1 MIDCK
6 NNEDR
11 IISYLE
17 NDLKPDEKIEFE
29 KELQDNSILKNE
41 FEEMKEMLKSLEML
55 PKVSVKNDF
64 IVSLNEKI
72 DLYEN
77 DMKKST
83 NSIFGNLFSFDSVYS
98 KISAV
103 AISAIC
109 IFCIMIYSDMYSPN
123 QGTSLSNS
131 STLDLDDDSSVA
143 NVDSLNIDNT
153 NNR

>member
-29 KELQDNSILKNE
+29 KDLQADSTLKNE
-41 FEEMKEMLKSLEML
+41 CEEMKEMLKSLDML

-64 IVSLNEKI
+64 IISLNEKI

-77 DMKKST
+77 DMKKSN

-109 IFCIMIYSDMYSPN
+109 IFCIMIYSDMYSTN

-131 STLDLDDDSSVA
+131 STLDLDDDSVA

>member
-1 MIDCK
+1 
-6 NNEDR
+6 
-11 IISYLE
+11 
-17 NDLKPDEKIEFE
+17 
-29 KELQDNSILKNE
+29 
-41 FEEMKEMLKSLEML
+41 
-55 PKVSVKNDF
+55 
-64 IVSLNEKI
+64 
-72 DLYEN
+72 
-77 DMKKST
+77 MKKST

-109 IFCIMIYSDMYSPN
+109 IFCIMIYSDMYSTN

-131 STLDLDDDSSVA
+131 STLDLDDDSVA

>member
-29 KELQDNSILKNE
+29 KELQANSTLKNE
-41 FEEMKEMLKSLEML
+41 FEEMKEMLKSLDML
-55 PKVSVKNDF
+55 PKVSVKSDF

-77 DMKKST
+77 DMKKSN

-109 IFCIMIYSDMYSPN
+109 IFCIMMYSDMYSTN
-123 QGTSLSNS
+123 QGISLSNS
-131 STLDLDDDSSVA
+131 STLDLDNDSVA
-143 NVDSLNIDNT
+143 NVDSLNIDNS

>member
-1 MIDCK
+1 LIDCK

-29 KELQDNSILKNE
+29 KELQTNSTLKNE
-41 FEEMKEMLKSLEML
+41 FEEMKEMLKSLDML
-55 PKVSVKNDF
+55 PKVSVKSDF

-77 DMKKST
+77 DMKKSN

-109 IFCIMIYSDMYSPN
+109 IFCIMMYSDMYSTN
-123 QGTSLSNS
+123 QGISLSNS
-131 STLDLDDDSSVA
+131 STLDLDNDSVA